1 MGAPLKTEVDLGGL
15 CAVKG
20 AAEPF
25 PYEQLVFSGGGI
37 RCFWHGGWIE
47 TVTAARALQPARII
61 GVSGGAL
68 SGAAWLAGRE
78 QVLFDVMSEAF
89 SDEPQNITWHDLE
102 GDEGLTP
109 HQRVYRS
116 VVEKVLDEAA
126 QAGISEGPAFQIF
139 LGRPPEGALSDLA
152 ALLGGSAYEL
162 EKRLFAR
169 GTSDWS
175 VKFGLSGERIDARAA
190 AAEGRLADLV
200 TAAATIPPV
209 FSILDWDGAPVIDGG
224 MVDQTPFPEPDRGRT
239 LVLLTRSYSDLPYAP
254 DRDFVEPSEPVLDQ
268 KIDFTDPAKLKEAW
282 RLGQQ
287 DGAAWLAAR
296 TDD

>member
-1 MGAPLKTEVDLGGL
+1 MTDSAGPPL
-15 CAVKG
+15 
-20 AAEPF
+20 

-47 TVTAARALQPARII
+47 TVTAGRALKPARVI

-78 QVLFDVMSEAF
+78 RTLLDVMSEAF
-89 SDEPQNITWHDLE
+89 SRETSNVTWHDLE
-102 GDEGLTP
+102 GENGLTP

-116 VVEKVLDEAA
+116 VVEEVLDQAA
-126 QAGISEGPAFQIF
+126 QARIAEGPAFQVF

-175 VKFGLSGERIDARAA
+175 VKFGLTGERIDARAA
-190 AAEGRLADLV
+190 AKEGRLVDLV
-200 TAAATIPPV
+200 AAAATIPPV
-209 FSILDWDGAPVIDGG
+209 FSIPDWEGAPVIDGG
-224 MVDQTPFPEPDRGRT
+224 MVDQTPFPDPDEGRT
-239 LVLLTRSYSDLPYAP
+239 LVLSTRSYSDLPHASE
-254 DRDFVEPSEPVLDQ
+254 RDFVEPSEPVLDQ
-268 KIDFTDPAKLKEAW
+268 KIDFTDPAKLEEAW
-282 RLGQQ
+282 RLGQE
-287 DGAAWLAAR
+287 DGATWLAAHR
-296 TDD
+296 GG